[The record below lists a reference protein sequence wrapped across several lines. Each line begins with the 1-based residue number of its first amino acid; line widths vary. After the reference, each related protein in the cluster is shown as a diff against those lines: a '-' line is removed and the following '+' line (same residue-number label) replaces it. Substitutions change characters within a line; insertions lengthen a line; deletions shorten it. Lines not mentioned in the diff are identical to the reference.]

1 LNKSVLLTDL
11 PAERPPIVPWT
22 HFTARRMHFS
32 LRPIPVKTSNCHTSL
47 NKKRQ
52 RRGNLDTNLG
62 SNSEPNGFGGEL
74 TSRPGF
80 LVRRLH
86 QIHISLFGEECAAF
100 DVTPVQ
106 FSIMSVVAQR
116 PGLDQSQISEEVG
129 VDRAT
134 LANVVARLE
143 AAGLLRR
150 AISRLDRRQKLL
162 TLTARGK
169 NLMGRMQAQVAHA
182 HARTIEALSAEEQA
196 QFMALLSRLVDAGN
210 AHGRAKLRL
219 K

>member
-1 LNKSVLLTDL
+1 VDTDFE
-11 PAERPPIVPWT
+11 PAA
-22 HFTARRMHFS
+22 FARD
-32 LRPIPVKTSNCHTSL
+32 LA
-47 NKKRQ
+47 
-52 RRGNLDTNLG
+52 
-62 SNSEPNGFGGEL
+62 
-74 TSRPGF
+74 SRPGF

-86 QIHISLFGEECAAF
+86 QIHISLFGEECAEF

-106 FSIMSVVAQR
+106 FSIMSVIGQQ

-150 AISRLDRRQKLL
+150 ATSRLDRRQKLL
-162 TLTARGK
+162 TLTQKGK
-169 NLMGRMQAQVAHA
+169 SLLTRMQAPVYRA
-182 HARTIEALSAEEQA
+182 HARTIAALSPDEQA
-196 QFMALLSRLVDAGN
+196 QFLALLSRLVDAGN
-210 AHGRAKLRL
+210 QHGRAKLRL